1 MPPKH
6 ACVCLLH
13 AAAKVL
19 GIKPADADLPVNV
32 RSRRKKHCYTNIFRG
47 NDEYIK

>member
-1 MPPKH
+1 MP
-6 ACVCLLH
+6 VCLLH
-13 AAAKVL
+13 AAAKVM
-19 GIKPADADLPVNV
+19 GIKTADGELPGNV